1 MEHDETTTPKSGFLQ
16 WMSAPLKTDWPFK
29 SAVLLI
35 LLVSVA
41 FRVFLISQSTWERTS
56 DSKDYHEFAESLMR
70 GEGYR
75 QVYAGETSVYRGLTF
90 YAYRMPGYPAIL
102 AATYSIFGY
111 HPQAAMAV
119 NLLAEIISHL
129 CLLALA
135 FHLFGRAVA
144 LWGQGLWAIH
154 AFWTTSLM
162 TESLFTAGF
171 LVLAALLAHRSP
183 FRSSAMALAYGVI
196 ACAITFLRPIGIVV
210 YLSLGIL
217 MLAARLP
224 FPRKVVLMLVA
235 VLPTAFCLS
244 LWAYRN
250 YRILGQP
257 VFMTS
262 QSGRVNAKEFG
273 IRFEQVY
280 KKLVR
285 QGCNEAQINSY
296 INQAIML
303 RMRQD
308 HSLYPRVY
316 LHRLQDLLQL
326 SPIRDARLL
335 HFNILFTGPRNST
348 WVLPLMSA
356 LYYQY
361 YAVYLLAVFGVLA
374 MLRHKVRYQ
383 EIVTVLF
390 CFIFFHPA
398 VSKTYI
404 RYAAP
409 IFPLLLLCA
418 AYALASFTGW
428 IFRRH
433 TIPAAIQTLG
443 CGRE

>member
-1 MEHDETTTPKSGFLQ
+1 
-16 WMSAPLKTDWPFK
+16 MSAPWRSDWPFK
-29 SAVLLI
+29 SAILLI
-35 LLVSVA
+35 LLVSIT
-41 FRVFLISQSTWERTS
+41 FRIFLISQSTWERTS

-70 GEGYR
+70 GEGYK
-75 QVYAGETSVYRGLTF
+75 QVYNGETAAYRGLTF
-90 YAYRMPGYPAIL
+90 YAYRMPGYPIVL
-102 AATYSIFGY
+102 ATTYSIFGY
-111 HPQAAMAV
+111 HPQAAMVV
-119 NLLAEIISHL
+119 NLFAEILSHL

-135 FHLFGRAVA
+135 FHCFGRATA
-144 LWGQGLWAIH
+144 LWSQGLWSLH

-171 LVLAALLAHRSP
+171 LTLAALLVHRSP
-183 FRSSAMALAYGVI
+183 FRSSAMAFVYGTI

-217 MLAARLP
+217 MLATRLP

-257 VFMTS
+257 VFMTT

-273 IRFEQVY
+273 IGFEKVY
-280 KKLVR
+280 SKLVAE
-285 QGCNEAQINSY
+285 GCNEAQINSHL
-296 INQAIML
+296 NEAI
-303 RMRQD
+303 RQKMRRAPT
-308 HSLYPRVY
+308 LYPRVY
-316 LHRLQDLLQL
+316 LRRLQSLLRL
-326 SPIRDARLL
+326 SPVQDARLL
-335 HFNILFTGPRNST
+335 HFNALFTGPKNSP

-361 YAVYLLAVFGVLA
+361 YAVYLLAIFGVLA
-374 MLRHKVRYQ
+374 MWRHKARYQ
-383 EIVTVLF
+383 EIVAILA

-409 IFPLLLLCA
+409 MFPLLLLCA
-418 AYALASFTGW
+418 AYTLASLTRNTRKGV
-428 IFRRH
+428 
-433 TIPAAIQTLG
+433 T
-443 CGRE
+443 

>member
-1 MEHDETTTPKSGFLQ
+1 MDHDETTPPRSGFLQ
-16 WMSAPLKTDWPFK
+16 WMSAPWKSDWPFK

-35 LLVSVA
+35 LLVSIT
-41 FRVFLISQSTWERTS
+41 FRIFLISQSTWERTS

-70 GEGYR
+70 GEGYK
-75 QVYAGETSVYRGLTF
+75 QVYVGETSAYRGLTF
-90 YAYRMPGYPAIL
+90 YAYRMPGYPIVL

-119 NLLAEIISHL
+119 NLLAEILSHL

-135 FHLFGRAVA
+135 FHLFGRAAA
-144 LWGQGLWAIH
+144 LWGQGLWALH

-183 FRSSAMALAYGVI
+183 FRSSAMALAYGTV
-196 ACAITFLRPIGIVV
+196 ACAITFLRPIGIVA

-217 MLAARLP
+217 MLATRLP

-235 VLPTAFCLS
+235 VLPTALCLS

-250 YRILGQP
+250 DRILGQP
-257 VFMTS
+257 VFMTT
-262 QSGRVNAKEFG
+262 QSGRVNAQEFG
-273 IRFEQVY
+273 IGFEYVY
-280 KKLVR
+280 NKLVP
-285 QGCNEAQINSY
+285 QGCNEAQINSHL
-296 INQAIML
+296 NKAIML
-303 RMRQD
+303 KMRRAP
-308 HSLYPRVY
+308 SLYPRVY
-316 LHRLQDLLQL
+316 LHRLQSLLRL
-326 SPIRDARLL
+326 SPVQDSRLL
-335 HFNILFTGPRNST
+335 HFNILFTGPRNSP
-348 WVLPLMSA
+348 WVFPLMSA

-361 YAVYLLAVFGVLA
+361 YAVYLLAIFGILA

-383 EIVTVLF
+383 EIVTVLA

-404 RYAAP
+404 RYATP
-409 IFPLLLLCA
+409 MFPLLLLCA
-418 AYALASFTGW
+418 AYALAYLTRTFATNLSIARQNWRPTV
-428 IFRRH
+428 
-433 TIPAAIQTLG
+433 
-443 CGRE
+443 